1 MIHYEDDKVHGV
13 NAYMV
18 PPLPAKIKEEI
29 LTYGPI
35 TGAFTVYE
43 DFLTY
48 KSGVY
53 QHMSGAALGGHAI
66 KVIGWGEEDGLN
78 YWLCVNSWNETWGD
92 QGLFKIK
99 IGDCGMNLQMF
110 AGLAMEE

>member
-29 LTYGPI
+29 YTYGPI

-43 DFLTY
+43 DSLTY

-78 YWLCVNSWNETWGD
+78 YWL
-92 QGLFKIK
+92 
-99 IGDCGMNLQMF
+99 
-110 AGLAMEE
+110 